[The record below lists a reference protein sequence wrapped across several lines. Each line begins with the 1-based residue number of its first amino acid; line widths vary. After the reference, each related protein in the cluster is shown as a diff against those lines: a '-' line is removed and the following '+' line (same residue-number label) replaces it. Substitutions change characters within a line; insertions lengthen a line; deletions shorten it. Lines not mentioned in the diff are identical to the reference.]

1 MEITFDKDYLS
12 INTKGIAYLK
22 LKSDIYNI
30 IGNALI
36 VSKENLKIPLSCVDM
51 LYSLLSKVF
60 NNGEYKPS
68 VFDLHSKA
76 RKIALDSLEK
86 KQTDS
91 ITSYWNEI
99 LDIPQKYAVDA
110 MVTKNLLGMCL
121 FDEQGSGKTV
131 MTIASFDILKEIDI
145 IDSMIIIC
153 PKSMIQGWEEDIKK
167 FLGNKYK
174 TLIPTQNLG
183 NKRDSLSNEYDIL
196 ILNYESLE
204 SILVPLLA
212 ICSTNNTLLV
222 IDESYYAKNKAS
234 IRSGNAVK
242 LRDHCVRCFVLCGTP
257 APNSP
262 YDLINQFNLADKGY
276 TFSTFKSVGD
286 EKKDKVIISD
296 LINNRG
302 TYIRR
307 LKKDVFTSIPK
318 KAFQIINIE
327 LKGYQKYLYEKA
339 KKELELQ
346 LRTFDNRTFKK
357 NLSTYFQKR
366 SALLQICSI
375 PKNIDPNYSETPSK
389 YPYLDNLLG
398 NLLLQ
403 GRKVIIW
410 TYYKESVKELLSRYA
425 KYKPL
430 HIDGGSTMSERQD
443 SIKYFQESD
452 EYLLLIANPGAA
464 GAGITLHASY
474 DAIYFSYTNQAA
486 HYLQSLD
493 RIHRRGQKSKTVNY
507 YLFVCNN
514 TIEENEVIRLR
525 ARELQQHE
533 LLGDTIVWPSSLDE
547 ALSELSGV
555 Q

>member
-12 INTKGIAYLK
+12 INTKGIEYLK

-51 LYSLLSKVF
+51 LYSSLSKVF

-68 VFDLHSKA
+68 VFDLHGKA

-91 ITSYWNEI
+91 ITFYWNEI

-110 MVTKNLLGMCL
+110 MVTKNLLGICL
-121 FDEQGSGKTV
+121 FDEQGIGKTV

-153 PKSMIQGWEEDIKK
+153 PKSMIQGWEEDIRK

-204 SILVPLLA
+204 SILVPLSA

-276 TFSTFKSVGD
+276 TFSTFRSVGD
-286 EKKDKVIISD
+286 VEKDKVIISD

-318 KAFQIINIE
+318 KTFQIINIE
-327 LKGYQKYLYEKA
+327 LNGYQKYLYEKA

-410 TYYKESVKELLSRYA
+410 THYKESVRELLSRYA

-430 HIDGGSTMSERQD
+430 HIDGSSTMPERQNN
-443 SIKYFQESD
+443 IKYFQESD

-493 RIHRRGQKSKTVNY
+493 RIHRRGQKSKIVNY
-507 YLFVCNN
+507 YLFVCSN
-514 TIEENEVIRLR
+514 TIEENEVFRLR

-555 Q
+555 